1 MCVCVCVCVYVTVS
15 RQRTMK
21 CPTNHKFGT
30 LSDEVHEAFYSM
42 LDYHRIHSQLFCTSE
57 AFSNFVCVCVCVC
70 VSVCVQACV
79 CVCEHVCHCAYTH
92 GLPIGK
98 VLSWY
103 PF

>member
-1 MCVCVCVCVYVTVS
+1 MCVFVYVCVCVCVTVS

-30 LSDEVHEAFYSM
+30 LSDEIHEAFYSM
-42 LDYHRIHSQLFCTSE
+42 LDYHRIHSQLFCASE
-57 AFSNFVCVCVCVC
+57 VFSNFVCL
-70 VSVCVQACV
+70 
-79 CVCEHVCHCAYTH
+79 CVCEHVCMCVHVCHCAYTH
-92 GLPIGK
+92 GLLIGK